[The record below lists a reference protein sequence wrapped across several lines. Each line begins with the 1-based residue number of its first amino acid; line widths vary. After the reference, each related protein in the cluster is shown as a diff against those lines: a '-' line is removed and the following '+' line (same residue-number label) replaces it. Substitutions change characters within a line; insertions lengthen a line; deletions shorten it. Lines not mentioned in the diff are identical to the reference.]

1 MFKHLLNLRVVAAL
15 CCAWL
20 VCASSAFADALSAKA
35 SVSSDVIS
43 AGDTLEYTIEVNG
56 AGVETPRISVDG
68 IDVVSTGSSTGYQI
82 GNGGIRAVTTLNFTL
97 QPRHTGTFT
106 IPAIEINA
114 GGKALQT
121 QPVSFKVEAAQAGQA
136 GQPGQGI
143 AWAEIV
149 LPKKTAYVGEQLP
162 AELRLYVDAAV
173 PWQLEEQPTLDGEG
187 FTKTK
192 LPQGR
197 ESVVQRDGRQY
208 HVAVF
213 RTAITPIQAGTV
225 KVGPSE
231 FAFKAQVPRA
241 RPTNRNRSP
250 FDPFGDDFFNAPF
263 GAFSEVQHKKAAAEP
278 VELTVKQLPAEGRP
292 ANFSGAVGQFALSG
306 QGSPAKV
313 NVGDPITMTLKV
325 SGSGNF
331 DRVEAPEI
339 ADPTG
344 WRSYPP
350 NATFKPA
357 DDMGT
362 HGTKTFEV
370 AVIPEGKKTQM
381 PVFEFSY
388 FDPTTERYRTL
399 GSGHNPLEVIGEMPA
414 TPPPVV
420 HAQQLGTASATPAP
434 AAPKVV
440 INDIHGLSYD
450 FGKQRTFEPLYTQRA
465 FWLAQCAPLLL
476 LGGTLFVKLRK
487 PKLDG
492 GRQAT
497 LRRERATQ
505 FARLRRESDR
515 SAFFDSAARVLQIDT
530 ALVSGQLP
538 DAVDAATVCR
548 VRKTSPETTG
558 VIEEIFAA
566 RAEALYAGSGSGR
579 DEIREADRQ
588 RIIHALE
595 QLGGVK

>member
-1 MFKHLLNLRVVAAL
+1 
-15 CCAWL
+15 
-20 VCASSAFADALSAKA
+20 
-35 SVSSDVIS
+35 
-43 AGDTLEYTIEVNG
+43 
-56 AGVETPRISVDG
+56 
-68 IDVVSTGSSTGYQI
+68 
-82 GNGGIRAVTTLNFTL
+82 
-97 QPRHTGTFT
+97 
-106 IPAIEINA
+106 
-114 GGKALQT
+114 
-121 QPVSFKVEAAQAGQA
+121 
-136 GQPGQGI
+136 
-143 AWAEIV
+143 
-149 LPKKTAYVGEQLP
+149 
-162 AELRLYVDAAV
+162 
-173 PWQLEEQPTLDGEG
+173 
-187 FTKTK
+187 
-192 LPQGR
+192 
-197 ESVVQRDGRQY
+197 
-208 HVAVF
+208 
-213 RTAITPIQAGTV
+213 
-225 KVGPSE
+225 
-231 FAFKAQVPRA
+231 
-241 RPTNRNRSP
+241 
-250 FDPFGDDFFNAPF
+250 
-263 GAFSEVQHKKAAAEP
+263 
-278 VELTVKQLPAEGRP
+278 
-292 ANFSGAVGQFALSG
+292 
-306 QGSPAKV
+306 
-313 NVGDPITMTLKV
+313 MTLKV

-331 DRVEAPEI
+331 DRIEAPEL

-350 NATFKPA
+350 NATFKAA

-370 AVIPEGKKTQM
+370 AVIPEGKKAQM
-381 PVFEFSY
+381 PVFDFSY

-399 GSGHNPLEVIGEMPA
+399 SSGRIPLEVIGEMPA
-414 TPPPVV
+414 TPPPVA
-420 HAQQLGTASATPAP
+420 HAQPLGASSATPAP

-450 FGKQRTFEPLYTQRA
+450 FGKQRTFEPLYTQRG
-465 FWLAQCAPLLL
+465 FWLAQCAPLLV

-487 PKLDG
+487 PKFDG

-497 LRRERATQ
+497 LLRERATQ

-548 VRKTSPETTG
+548 VRKASPETTG